1 MAKMNWDR
9 VRRENQ
15 MRGTSCPHYRVK
27 PAGNS
32 KTWGECVSC
41 GKWIKNSAPLKKL
54 SRGRRRSVTEV
65 LEADSARDR
74 ARDRIAEIAGKSQ
87 RTHQLER
94 PRLDETTKIWWTGCR
109 CGWRDHAR
117 TEDLAI
123 MLAVAH
129 KGWVLRGRVTP
140 IARSENR
147 GRATQRAR
155 QTDEGRAG

>member
-27 PAGNS
+27 PAGKS

-41 GKWIKNSAPLKKL
+41 GRWIKLSGKKPLAQ
-54 SRGRRRSVTEV
+54 RRRPVAEV
-65 LEADSARDR
+65 LEDDR
-74 ARDRIAEIAGKSQ
+74 ARDHARQRIAAIARRPKVV
-87 RTHQLER
+87 HQLVR
-94 PRLDETTKIWWTGCR
+94 PEHDVTTDAWWTGCR

-129 KGWVLRGRVTP
+129 KRHVLDGRVTP
-140 IARSENR
+140 IASSENR